1 MRGQQGGMAGWDGP
15 GSSGK
20 APLRA
25 LLGRQG
31 ELLKGLEQG
40 RKTISMVCQ
49 EGKSGNTERTE
60 EGPRTRQGGKL
71 EDKCRCGS
79 KGRSMADERDARTS
93 QRIVWPRGT
102 VRQEP
107 KQE

>member
-40 RKTISMVCQ
+40 RKTISMVC
-49 EGKSGNTERTE
+49 
-60 EGPRTRQGGKL
+60 
-71 EDKCRCGS
+71 
-79 KGRSMADERDARTS
+79 
-93 QRIVWPRGT
+93 
-102 VRQEP
+102 
-107 KQE
+107 